1 MPFMGF
7 SRYVVES
14 GALFALD
21 FDYKAVGYQAGAIV
35 NRILSGESPSAIS
48 VTRADVIWF
57 HYNEATAK
65 RINITIPEDLAAVAK
80 EVYR

>member
-1 MPFMGF
+1 MGF

-21 FDYKAVGYQAGAIV
+21 FDYKAVGFQAGAIV
-35 NRILSGESPSAIS
+35 NKILNGVEPRKIR
-48 VTRADVIWF
+48 VTTADVIWF
-57 HYNEATAK
+57 HYNEKTSE
-65 RINITIPEDLAAVAK
+65 RINVKIPDELAAVAK